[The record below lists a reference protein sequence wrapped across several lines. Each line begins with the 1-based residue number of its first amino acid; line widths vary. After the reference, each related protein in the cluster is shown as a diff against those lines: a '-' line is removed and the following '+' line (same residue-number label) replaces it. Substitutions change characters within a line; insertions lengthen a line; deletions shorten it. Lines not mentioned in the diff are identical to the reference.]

1 MDQLGAL
8 EQVRKLLDP
17 AEDPRL
23 WLDNT
28 AYICNS
34 LHWGPVPAAEAI
46 ERIEAAN
53 WGPEAQSAGR
63 GGFAAPL
70 LAMLGR
76 FDEARAQQRQSVEYL
91 KERGL
96 TMRVGASALTGG
108 SVEELAGDLEAADRT
123 YEEGIAIL
131 DSLGETGVRSTM
143 AAMRANILYRLGRP
157 QEMEAAVRL
166 AQETGA
172 ANDIATQ
179 VDWRGAAA
187 KLAADEGRLA
197 DAKRLVGEAVELV
210 EPTDFLE
217 LRGRAFEAL
226 AHVEARGGRPDRW
239 KAALDQALAEHE
251 QKGNLV
257 AAGRVRDQQA
267 AGPPESVPTN

>member
-1 MDQLGAL
+1 
-8 EQVRKLLDP
+8 
-17 AEDPRL
+17 
-23 WLDNT
+23 
-28 AYICNS
+28 
-34 LHWGPVPAAEAI
+34 
-46 ERIEAAN
+46 
-53 WGPEAQSAGR
+53 
-63 GGFAAPL
+63 
-70 LAMLGR
+70 MLGR
-76 FDEARAQQRQSVEYL
+76 FDEARALQRQSVEYL

-96 TMRVGASALTGG
+96 TMRVGGSALTGG
-108 SVEELAGDLEAADRT
+108 SVEELADDLEAADRT

-131 DSLGETGVRSTM
+131 HSLGETGIRSTL
-143 AAMRANILYRLGRP
+143 AAMRANILYRLGRT

-187 KLAADEGRLA
+187 KLAADDGRLA
-197 DAKRLVGEAVELV
+197 DAERLVGEAVELV

-251 QKGNLV
+251 RKGNLV

-267 AGPPESVPTN
+267 AGPPEPVATA